1 MSICKWVKELAD
13 FENCFGY
20 HCTITNLSDE
30 CISLIIKPKVGKKIY
45 KYFRPTRLHDIEC
58 CKDTAFVFADTF
70 HE

>member
-1 MSICKWVKELAD
+1 MNICKWVKELAD

-20 HCTITNLSDE
+20 RCTITNISDE

-45 KYFRPTRLHDIEC
+45 KYFRPTRLHNIEIM
-58 CKDTAFVFADTF
+58 KDRAFAFADTF